1 MRVKV
6 EVENVERVGF
16 VFRCEA
22 NTKSPP
28 IQRGR
33 KGDNFLVVKV
43 IKVWRDDDSHSSR
56 GS

>member
-1 MRVKV
+1 MRVQV
-6 EVENVERVGF
+6 EVKHVERVGI

-22 NTKSPP
+22 NTESPP
-28 IQRGR
+28 IQRGWER
-33 KGDNFLVVKV
+33 DDFLVVKV